1 MTISGRTTVRI
12 AEWEY
17 NVDVIFQM
25 LVQRLEIIIPLTS
38 GKSLEV
44 ADYLF
49 ARRFGTIVIVNEKG
63 QKFTAYDCIC
73 VRKVMNIDEITISGQ
88 YKTLIKGLNIPQSG
102 VLSFHFEGLEHYL
115 SRESEFENFEH
126 SLKENEWSLI
136 NNEGTIEVAT
146 KISGIEHIESLIAPL
161 LRVRE
166 YFEFLID
173 NEIYIDQVVYSDEGG
188 TSIEILNDKL
198 LMSENDCLFDKTT
211 SQKIDVIEKGINQWL
226 SQYEPYKEVFKIWRK
241 TIYNR
246 QVSVEDVFIW
256 RCQSLELLCTLY
268 QPLLDDAK
276 SLIKNPKKQ
285 SFPNLSNFLEA
296 LNAKCNF
303 IKCDNTYFDEVKV
316 VRNVYTHYNPDKHI
330 SEREWWNASHLIESA
345 LKAAVGYVM
354 GLDIKNTGFFI
365 QMPVG
370 IKEDIR
376 R

>member
-12 AEWEY
+12 AEWDY

-25 LVQRLEIIIPLTS
+25 PVQRLEIIIPLTS
-38 GKSLEV
+38 EKSLEV
-44 ADYLF
+44 ADFLF
-49 ARRFGTIVIVNEKG
+49 AKRFGTIAIVNEKG
-63 QKFTAYDCIC
+63 QKFTAFDCIC
-73 VRKVMNIDEITISGQ
+73 VRKVINIDKITISGQ

-102 VLSFHFEGLEHYL
+102 VLSFHFEGLEHYF
-115 SRESEFENFEH
+115 SKESEFKNFEH
-126 SLKENEWSLI
+126 PLKENEWSLI

-146 KISGIEHIESLIAPL
+146 KISGIEYIESLITPL

-173 NEIYIDQVVYSDEGG
+173 NEIYIDQVIYSDEGG

-211 SQKIDVIEKGINQWL
+211 SHKTDVIEKGINQWL
-226 SQYEPYKEVFKIWRK
+226 SHYESYKEVFKIWRK

-246 QVSVEDVFIW
+246 QVSVEDIFIW

-276 SLIKNPKKQ
+276 RLIRNPKKQ

-303 IKCDNTYFDEVKV
+303 IKCDNTYFDEVKD

-345 LKAAVGYVM
+345 LKAGVGYVM
-354 GLDIKNTGFFI
+354 GLDIKDTGFFFQI
-365 QMPVG
+365 PVG
-370 IKEDIR
+370 TREDIR